1 MKAEVQSYIHQ
12 AKASDF
18 NPVAYMNYAEYI
30 KSVLITEN
38 SAQGKKKEKKKEKKL
53 GKQGILEHGQTSNS
67 TSPIQYNQRKKNK
80 RVQFD
85 VDIKP
90 EKAQNYME
98 TKLNNQQKPKKERRK
113 KRGFLV

>member
-38 SAQGKKKEKKKEKKL
+38 SAQGKKKEKKKRKNLENKEYLNMDKLQTRLHPFSIINEKRTNECNL
-53 GKQGILEHGQTSNS
+53 TWI
-67 TSPIQYNQRKKNK
+67 
-80 RVQFD
+80 
-85 VDIKP
+85 
-90 EKAQNYME
+90 
-98 TKLNNQQKPKKERRK
+98 
-113 KRGFLV
+113 